1 MLRRLFLLF
10 FMVNVLSSGQAFAVS
25 LPTGFEPAEESLE
38 TFLDGEYFNAYHEV
52 YSLNFNGLWNY
63 TAIAH
68 ESNNWNI
75 TEESNSGP
83 ATFTTTDYSNWGLWD
98 QVDFDLDGLYFSD
111 TNGPY
116 DVSLDPYQSISLF
129 RIFQLD
135 EDSQLLS
142 YLASPVILAA
152 GTYIIGFNDN
162 GDPTAGDLDYD
173 DLIIAAAPVPEPS
186 TFMLLGIGVVG
197 LIWCGRKRSQSICR
211 QF

>member
-1 MLRRLFLLF
+1 MVRKFFTVLFLI
-10 FMVNVLSSGQAFAVS
+10 VSLSASPAFAVS
-25 LPTGFEPAEESLE
+25 LPGYFEPPEETLK
-38 TFLDGEYFNAYHEV
+38 TFLDGDYFNAYHEV
-52 YSLNFNGLWNY
+52 FSLDLSGIWNY

-75 TEESNSGP
+75 VEEILSGP
-83 ATFTTTDYSNWGLWD
+83 ATFTTADYSSWGLWD
-98 QVDFDLDGLYFSD
+98 QVDFDVDGLYFSD
-111 TNGPY
+111 TNGPN
-116 DVSLDPYQSISLF
+116 DVSLDPYQAVSLF

-135 EDSQLLS
+135 ETSELLS
-142 YLASPVILAA
+142 YLANPIFLAA

-173 DLIIAAAPVPEPS
+173 DLVIAAAPVPEPS

-197 LIWCGRKRSQSICR
+197 LIWCGRKRNQHDCQ

>member
-1 MLRRLFLLF
+1 MVHNFFLVLFLIIS
-10 FMVNVLSSGQAFAVS
+10 LSMSPAFAVS
-25 LPTGFEPAEESLE
+25 LPEYFEPPEETLE
-38 TFLDGEYFNAYHEV
+38 TFLDGDYFNAYHEV
-52 YSLNFNGLWNY
+52 FSLDFSGIWNY

-75 TEESNSGP
+75 IKESNSGP
-83 ATFTTTDYSNWGLWD
+83 TTFTTTDYSNWGLWN

-116 DVSLDPYQSISLF
+116 DVSLDPYRTISLF

-142 YLASPVILAA
+142 YLANPVILTA
-152 GTYIIGFNDN
+152 GTHIIGFNDN

-186 TFMLLGIGVVG
+186 TLMLLGIGVAG
-197 LIWCGRKRSQSICR
+197 LIWYGRKHNQLIFQ